1 MKNQS
6 GYWFHFK
13 ISSCTLSAMHLNTF
27 LYCILGKDIDNSQ
40 SSEISCEKGDENSDY
55 MMMMFVC
62 KET

>member
-1 MKNQS
+1 
-6 GYWFHFK
+6 
-13 ISSCTLSAMHLNTF
+13 MHLNTF
-27 LYCILGKDIDNSQ
+27 LYCTPGKDIDNSQ